1 MKQIIIF
8 ITIAILFAFANQVE
22 VIGKKYI
29 PKKERNPKIFNTSKI
44 FNVTKHIPIRHGIL
58 PGGCVRWPKLR
69 PKNSTNCTKGFVLK
83 CSKFNFR
90 NETYCRCQEKFPF
103 KPLNI
108 TTRKKCQEGSIL
120 RCSGKNCVCKKI
132 FDPIIR
138 PKIELSCP
146 EGKVLRC
153 KNLKYDREHCECK
166 DKPKI
171 VFPRIHPKKYKFIN

>member
-29 PKKERNPKIFNTSKI
+29 PHKESNPKSFNTSKI
-44 FNVTKHIPIRHGIL
+44 FNVTKHFPIKRRWL
-58 PGGCVRWPKLR
+58 PGGCIRPKWR

-83 CSKFNFR
+83 CSKSNFFNK
-90 NETYCRCQEKFPF
+90 TYCRCQEKFSF

-108 TTRKKCQEGSIL
+108 TGKKKCSEGSIL
-120 RCSGKNCVCKKI
+120 RCSGKGCFCKKI
-132 FDPIIR
+132 FEPTIR

-171 VFPRIHPKKYKFIN
+171 VFPRIHPKKYNFIN